1 MLTLDSTTNILKTA
15 YQPGPTR
22 AIRTHDSRKAFSLV
36 IGKSSVWL
44 KISFFVV
51 ADCSNRLLLDEKK
64 RFSKWRRPLA
74 NVWAVWGQ
82 FPNGKSKWDWS
93 SHPLKNPL
101 FHTFKPILSF
111 LSLQF
116 LQLGILF
123 VTVHAYLPDL
133 RATDPC
139 VDTCWK
145 LTKYTFKWKIT
156 LMSWTNPGSSCFI
169 VAWKVGGKKGHELLK
184 KLALPFVEEW
194 DYLTNFLFQEC
205 C

>member
-1 MLTLDSTTNILKTA
+1 MRPERTILE
-15 YQPGPTR
+15 R
-22 AIRTHDSRKAFSLV
+22 LL
-36 IGKSSVWL
+36 VWL
-44 KISFFVV
+44 QVNSLTQDLFFRSCWLFKQIAV
-51 ADCSNRLLLDEKK
+51 RWKK

-82 FPNGKSKWDWS
+82 FPNDKSKWDSS

-184 KLALPFVEEW
+184 KLALLFVEEW
-194 DYLTNFLFQEC
+194 DYLTNFLLQEC

>member
-1 MLTLDSTTNILKTA
+1 MKKVIFKMATA
-15 YQPGPTR
+15 TGQCLGR
-22 AIRTHDSRKAFSLV
+22 VGAISEWQIQMRL
-36 IGKSSVWL
+36 I
-44 KISFFVV
+44 ISPF
-51 ADCSNRLLLDEKK
+51 
-64 RFSKWRRPLA
+64 
-74 NVWAVWGQ
+74 
-82 FPNGKSKWDWS
+82 
-93 SHPLKNPL
+93 KNPL

-184 KLALPFVEEW
+184 KLALLFVEEW
-194 DYLTNFLFQEC
+194 DYLTNFLLQEC

>member
-1 MLTLDSTTNILKTA
+1 MRLI
-15 YQPGPTR
+15 
-22 AIRTHDSRKAFSLV
+22 
-36 IGKSSVWL
+36 
-44 KISFFVV
+44 ISPF
-51 ADCSNRLLLDEKK
+51 
-64 RFSKWRRPLA
+64 
-74 NVWAVWGQ
+74 
-82 FPNGKSKWDWS
+82 
-93 SHPLKNPL
+93 KNPL

-169 VAWKVGGKKGHELLK
+169 VAWKVGGKKGHELLIK
-184 KLALPFVEEW
+184 FSFTFRGGVRLSNQLSASRVLLTELLLLSVRFCCSEAFLPVQRLSFGWVKALK
-194 DYLTNFLFQEC
+194 FQC
-205 C
+205 L